1 MKIGHYFMQGSPC
14 STPGA
19 KIQGFSGEIGGSK
32 KPLRRLEG
40 SAIMQDQCL

>member
-1 MKIGHYFMQGSPC
+1 MKIGHYSMQGPAF
-14 STPGA
+14 STPAA
-19 KIQGFSGEIGGSK
+19 KTQGFSGEVGGSK